1 MARGAVIIGSSAGA
15 AQAALTLAELGVPVS
30 MVTPS
35 PSIGLDSALDSTSLT
50 APDKRLGVWPLLLR
64 AASHPLTTVY
74 TNCAVNDIA
83 GKRGRFTVKVTR
95 SPRFV
100 STDLCTGCSR
110 CTDACSVQV
119 PCILDGRRSTRSA
132 IHPPSPDNRS
142 VPVAFCIDKIGIA
155 PCRAACPLGINVQGF
170 VSLISRGR
178 IDEALDLITD
188 VAPLAGVLG
197 RVCTHPCQDVCK
209 RAEVDAPV
217 FIPALHRFAA
227 DEAPGGIRYKR
238 KAPAKSRREKIAI
251 VGSGPAGLSAAWEL
265 ARRGYSPT
273 IFESHAVVG
282 GMVATGIPRFR
293 LPLEVREREVA
304 AIKELGVDIKTGV
317 TVGRDVTISDLRE
330 RGYKAFFMAIGAHQ
344 NRRLNIPGEDLEG
357 VVDAVSL
364 LFALNLKV
372 GASVGSNVVVIGGG
386 NSAVDSARTAKRRSK
401 GEVRILYRRTAE
413 EMTAVADEVE
423 EAINEGV
430 SIEFLTQPVEILGGG
445 GRVTG
450 IRCQRMRLGDVGAD
464 GRRRPEPIPGSE
476 YDIEADHV
484 VMAIGQ
490 RPNSAVLGIQGLD
503 IDSDEAVIGADPLT
517 LETSVPGIFAGGD
530 CVTGPNN
537 VVEAVAA
544 GLRAAVSIDR
554 FLRGRNLRK
563 GRDLEKP
570 KPIDVD
576 VREREASYLKRA
588 RMPSIPPHKRKGKF
602 EEIALGL
609 PSDVG
614 PREAE
619 RCLNCA
625 LCSECLQCERVCE
638 VGAVVHNDKAQE
650 VELGAAVVIDFA
662 GAVSDSSMPGI
673 FRVAANDERTL
684 EDELALASAMALE
697 VAAGLKPSGEAPP
710 ARGEAGPEEGSPSEP
725 MPDAAALETS
735 GRERIGVVLCRCSGS
750 ISSVVDFNAVTNEML
765 QHPGVCC
772 VREISE
778 ACSEEG
784 AARIAA
790 DAAEWRLDKVVLAA
804 CRCCGLDQICYSC
817 TDRRVA
823 CQQNLSGDLG
833 RLHAKNVEFANI
845 REHCARVHADDPA
858 GATRKAIEIVSASV
872 ARAGQTAPSAGEEQ
886 PVAGGALIL
895 GAGPS
900 GLAAAKNLA
909 SLGFSVTIVSGPQSP
924 SAEGTGTAA
933 YRRHRADL
941 LGQLEPGGVTV
952 VPWPQRID
960 LRGSPGCYEADL
972 GGKSRSGLVQ
982 AGVVVLDIGD
992 LEGQMPSNADV
1003 MSSSSLL
1010 GRILSRMS
1018 SAGDGDRAYPKD
1030 LREVAIRETAGVFVV
1045 AADPDEPPEEH
1056 ALKGAAAAARASVY
1070 LSRAAVQPRGAAVTV
1085 NSKLCRGC
1093 GTCASICSYVE
1104 MRERSSGVLCAHVD
1118 RALCLGCGA
1127 CVAHCPTGAIGQPA
1141 QSDRQ
1146 LGSML
1151 EALLGKVPV

>member
-1 MARGAVIIGSSAGA
+1 MARRAVVIGSSAGA

-30 MVTPS
+30 VVTPS
-35 PSIGLDSALDSTSLT
+35 PSIGLDSALDNTSLT
-50 APDKRLGVWPLLLR
+50 APDKRLSVWPLLLR
-64 AASHPLTTVY
+64 AASHPLTTIY
-74 TNCAVNDIA
+74 TNCEVNDVT
-83 GKRGRFTVKVTR
+83 GKRGRLTVKVTR

-100 STDLCTGCSR
+100 NTNLCTGCSR
-110 CTDACSVQV
+110 CAEACSVQV
-119 PCILDGRRSTRSA
+119 PCILDGRRATRSA

-142 VPVAFCIDKIGIA
+142 VPVAFCIDKIGVA

-170 VSLISRGR
+170 VSLISMGR
-178 IDEALDLITD
+178 TDEALELITD

-197 RVCTHPCQDVCK
+197 RVCTHPCQDACK
-209 RAEVDAPV
+209 RAEIDAPV
-217 FIPALHRFAA
+217 FIPALHRFAV
-227 DEAPGGIRYKR
+227 DEAPGGIKYKR
-238 KAPAKSRREKIAI
+238 KAPPRSRREKIAI

-293 LPLEVREREVA
+293 LPLEVREREVE
-304 AIKELGVDIKTGV
+304 AIKDLGVDIKTGV

-330 RGYKAFFMAIGAHQ
+330 RGYKAFFIAVGAHE
-344 NRRLNIPGEDLEG
+344 NRRLNIPGENLEG

-372 GASVGSNVVVIGGG
+372 GVSVGSNIVVIGGG

-413 EMTAVADEVE
+413 EMTAVADEVA

-430 SIEFLTQPVEILGGG
+430 SIEYLTQPVEILGEG

-450 IRCQRMRLGDVGAD
+450 IRCQRMKLGDVDAD

-476 YDIEADHV
+476 YDLKADHV

-490 RPNSAVLGIQGLD
+490 RPNSAVLNIPGLD
-503 IDSDEAVIGADPLT
+503 IDSDEAVIRADPLT
-517 LETSVPGIFAGGD
+517 LETSVQGVFAGGD

-554 FLRGRNLRK
+554 FLRGRNIRK

-570 KPIDVD
+570 TPVDVD
-576 VREREASYLKRA
+576 VRERETSYIKRA
-588 RMPSIPPHKRKGKF
+588 RMPSIPPHKRMGKF

-609 PSDVG
+609 PPDVG
-614 PREAE
+614 QREAQ

-638 VGAVVHNDKAQE
+638 VGAVVHKDKAEE
-650 VELGAAVVIDFA
+650 VEVGAAVVIDFA
-662 GAVSDSSMPGI
+662 GAVPADSTPGI
-673 FRVAANDERTL
+673 FRMAANDGCTL
-684 EDELALASAMALE
+684 EDELALASAVALE
-697 VAAGLKPSGEAPP
+697 VAAGLRPSEESQP
-710 ARGEAGPEEGSPSEP
+710 ARYGAAPGTESPRETR
-725 MPDAAALETS
+725 PDTTPETS
-735 GRERIGVVLCRCSGS
+735 APERIGVVLCRCSGS
-750 ISSVVDFNAVTNEML
+750 ISSMVDFNTVTNEML
-765 QHPGVCC
+765 QRPGVCC
-772 VREISE
+772 VQEISQ

-784 AARIAA
+784 AARIAT
-790 DAAEWRLDKVVLAA
+790 DAAEWNLDKVVIAA
-804 CRCCGLDQICYSC
+804 CRCCGLDQVCFSC

-823 CQQNLSGDLG
+823 CQQNFSGSLD
-833 RLHAKNVEFANI
+833 RLHDKRVEFANI
-845 REHCARVHADDPA
+845 REHCAWVHTDDPA
-858 GATRKAIEIVSASV
+858 GATRKAIEIVAASV
-872 ARAGQTAPSAGEEQ
+872 ARAAQAAASSGEEQ
-886 PVAGGALIL
+886 PVAGGALII
-895 GAGPS
+895 GAGSS

-909 SLGFSVTIVSGPQSP
+909 SLGFPVTIVSGPG
-924 SAEGTGTAA
+924 SALSEGAA
-933 YRRHRADL
+933 TSAYGQHRADL
-941 LGQLEPGGVTV
+941 LAQLQSRGTNIA
-952 VPWPQRID
+952 PWPERID

-972 GGKSRSGLVQ
+972 GGESQPRRVQ
-982 AGVVVLDIGD
+982 AGVVVLDIGNR
-992 LEGQMPSNADV
+992 EGQVPADADV
-1003 MSSSSLL
+1003 ISRGSLL

-1018 SAGDGDRAYPKD
+1018 SAGDGDSGYPGD

-1070 LSRAAVQPRGAAVTV
+1070 LSRTSLQPRGAAVTV

-1104 MRERSSGVLCAHVD
+1104 MRARSSGVACAHVD

-1146 LGSML
+1146 LGSVL
-1151 EALLGKVPV
+1151 EALLGKVPA